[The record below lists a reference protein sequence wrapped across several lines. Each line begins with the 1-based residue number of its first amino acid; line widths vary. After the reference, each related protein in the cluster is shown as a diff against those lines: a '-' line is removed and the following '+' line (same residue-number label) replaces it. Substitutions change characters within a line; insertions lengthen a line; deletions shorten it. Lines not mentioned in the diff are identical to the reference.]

1 MGNVINVEFG
11 KDRFESEMMTGTD
24 MASTP
29 TFADIY
35 DESWNEPVD
44 HRQYCQYKK
53 RYKDPVEPFRSK
65 EHIQMVANYLKVTGI
80 YALRNWLLF
89 LFGINTGLRCS
100 DIVIRKFKDVFDS
113 NGYVKDYFV
122 VKETKTGKGRKI
134 YINDLLR
141 SALEEYAN
149 SLNGHYD
156 MDAYIFYSR
165 KTTTPHMTVESIR
178 QILIKAVDATINKE
192 IREYNKAIEA
202 NGGKDANGNPVKMK
216 REFHVGTHTM
226 RKTFATF
233 ALNSTSQLRV
243 NNPLIPDPLSVV
255 QSFLNHSSTRD
266 TLRYLGITGEIE
278 ESVTLDV
285 GNVYG
290 NL

>member
-11 KDRFESEMMTGTD
+11 KDRLESEMMTGTD
-24 MASTP
+24 MVSGP
-29 TFADIY
+29 TFDDIY
-35 DESWNEPVD
+35 DDSWNEPVD
-44 HRQYCQYKK
+44 NRKCCQYHKK
-53 RYKDPVEPFRSK
+53 YKDPVEPFRSK
-65 EHIQMVANYLKVTGI
+65 EHIQKVANYLKRTGI
-80 YALRNWLLF
+80 YAMRNWLLF

-100 DIVIRKFKDVFDS
+100 DIVVRQFRDVFDA
-113 NGYVKDYFV
+113 NGFVKDYFV

-134 YINDLLR
+134 YINNLLR
-141 SALEEYAN
+141 SALEEYVA
-149 SLNGHYD
+149 SIGDYS
-156 MDAYIFYSR
+156 MDDYIFYSR
-165 KTTTPHMTVESIR
+165 KTVEPHMTVEAIR
-178 QILIKAVDATINKE
+178 LILVKAVDATINKE
-192 IREYNKAIEA
+192 IREYNQAVKA
-202 NGGKDANGNPVKMK
+202 NGGKDANGNPVKLK

-233 ALNSTSQLRV
+233 ALNSTSQLRES
-243 NNPLIPDPLSVV
+243 NPLIPEPLAVV
-255 QSFLNHSSTRD
+255 QSFLNHSSTKD